1 MTSSNF
7 AASETYDSDRIR
19 HVFGT
24 LAIDKTRLPSS
35 GLNAIGV
42 PSFVAEWLLDKIVPG
57 CGPLNHDELTKVN
70 SFVSKALP
78 RKDDGNVILFDLTQG
93 EVRKLIALM
102 QVRVKL
108 SAKGEAIPDPKAKI
122 PVLNFDD
129 CAIPTDLIQRHK
141 SLLRQGIWGKIS
153 LSMLPSGKLEV
164 IDFDP
169 FQCSVIDLN
178 DYARCR
184 AQFSLEAWRDLLLC
198 SMGFNPDHPA
208 YSSEAKSWVLARLL
222 PLVEANYHVV
232 ELAPKGTG
240 KSFIFENISNKVAVI
255 SGGKTTPAQ
264 LFINGKTKEVGLL
277 GRHDVVVLDE
287 VQSLTFD
294 NPDEVIGPLK
304 NYLANGRYNR
314 AGFADISSDC
324 SLVMLANID
333 LNTHLQPRSPDNLFA
348 NLPDF
353 LSETAF
359 IDRLAGVIPGWKIPK
374 FQREMIAH
382 QVGLKMDF
390 FGEVLLALRRD
401 NRFYAYA
408 QTHSQFNQ
416 TANIR
421 DQNAILKSAAGF
433 LKLLYPHLELTL
445 ADYQRDCLQ
454 PAVEMRQAIR
464 NSLYH
469 LDEEFKPLGAEILV
483 DVC

>member
-1 MTSSNF
+1 MNSSNL
-7 AASETYDSDRIR
+7 ATQETYDSDRVRQI
-19 HVFGT
+19 FGL
-24 LAIDKTRLPSS
+24 LAIDKSRLPSS
-35 GLNAIGV
+35 GLNAIGL

-57 CGPLNHDELTKVN
+57 RGPLSRDELTKVTN
-70 SFVSKALP
+70 FAIKALP
-78 RKDDGNVILFDLTQG
+78 RKDDANVILFDLTQG

-108 SAKGEAIPDPKAKI
+108 KPNGETIPDPKAKI

-129 CAIPTDLIQRHK
+129 CAIPTDLIQRNK
-141 SLLRQGIWGKIS
+141 QLLRQGLWGKIS
-153 LSMLPSGKLEV
+153 LSMLPDGKLEV
-164 IDFDP
+164 LDFDP
-169 FQCSVIDLN
+169 FQCSAINLE
-178 DYARCR
+178 DYASCR
-184 AQFSLEAWRDLLLC
+184 RHFSLETWRDLLLC
-198 SMGFNPDHPA
+198 SMGFNPEHPT
-208 YSSEAKSWVLARLL
+208 YNRDAKRWILARLL
-222 PLVEANYHVV
+222 PLVEANYHLV

-240 KSFIFENISNKVAVI
+240 KSFIFENISNRVAVI

-264 LFINGKTKEVGLL
+264 LFINGKNKEVGLL

-304 NYLANGRYNR
+304 TYLANGRYNR

-333 LNTHLQPRSPDNLFA
+333 LNTNLQPRSPDNLFA

-353 LSETAF
+353 FSETAF

-374 FQREMIAH
+374 FQREMIAR

-401 NRFYAYA
+401 NRFYVYA
-408 QTHSQFNQ
+408 QSHTKFDR

-433 LKLLYPHLELTL
+433 LKLLYPHLELTPT
-445 ADYQRDCLQ
+445 DYQRECLE

-464 NSLYH
+464 NSLCK
-469 LDEEFKPLGAEILV
+469 LDEEFKPLGDTIRVEAY
-483 DVC
+483 